1 MWSISGDPLRDAE
14 ARDRDQQ
21 SELDRLPRCACC
33 GEPIQD
39 DFCYEIN
46 DEIICEECLNEH
58 YRHYTDNYI
67 D

>member
-21 SELDRLPRCACC
+21 EGLDRLPVCACC

-39 DFCYEIN
+39 DYYYEIN
-46 DEIICEECLNEH
+46 DEILCEECLNVNH
-58 YRHYTDNYI
+58 RHLTDNYI

>member
-21 SELDRLPRCACC
+21 EGLDRLPVCACC

-39 DFCYEIN
+39 DYYYEIG
-46 DEIICEECLNEH
+46 DEILCEECLNEN
-58 YRHYTDNYI
+58 YRHPTDLYL

>member
-21 SELDRLPRCACC
+21 AGLDELPRCAYC

-39 DFCYEIN
+39 DYCWEID

-58 YRHYTDNYI
+58 YRHYTDSYI

>member
-14 ARDRDQQ
+14 AYDRHQQ
-21 SELDRLPRCACC
+21 AGLDKLPKCACC

-39 DFCYEIN
+39 DYYYEIG
-46 DEIICEECLNEH
+46 DEILCEECLNEN
-58 YRHYTDNYI
+58 YRHPTDLYL